1 MIKESGLAMVKGSK
15 MIFLVTDRV
24 NVTKKVTQI
33 FIEEVCE
40 ISESLDKS
48 VAEIAIKDESTI
60 NAFKQSIHK
69 ATLEEKENHYCIKGL
84 NYVQNIPKSEAEK
97 CLVVIFEWEE

>member
-15 MIFLVTDRV
+15 MIFLATDRV
-24 NVTKKVTQI
+24 NVTRKVAQM
-33 FIEEVCE
+33 FIEEVCA

-48 VAEIAIKDESTI
+48 VAEIAVKDERTI
-60 NAFKQSIHK
+60 NAFKKSIHK
-69 ATLEEKENHYCIKGL
+69 ATLEEKENHYCIKGS
-84 NYVQNIPKSEAEK
+84 NYTQNIPKNEAEK